1 MKKLCLFFI
10 VIFTGLTLKSQ
21 STESFKITHGPFL
34 CDMNETGVTIVWTT
48 NNKALSWVEIAPD
61 DGTNFYGYERP
72 KYYDSKYGRIQ
83 ANSTLHRVRLNNLK
97 PGTSYRYAIFSKE
110 VLQWQTDS
118 RILYGPTVA
127 NNAYARNS
135 LAFKTFSSEDDSVSF
150 LIFNDLHGRAQFMK
164 DLCKNVDFKNI
175 DMVIF
180 NGDMSSA
187 INSEE
192 QIFTDFIDASVQ
204 LFASR
209 IPIVFTRGNHET
221 RGTFADYL
229 MDYFPKEN
237 GTIYQLLNVG
247 NVAFLL
253 LDCGEDKPDSDI
265 EYSGIADFDAYRV
278 EESVWLKETVQQKKY
293 IDAPVK
299 IAILHMPPM
308 VGNWHGNLHL
318 TETLLPVLN
327 KANVTA
333 MFSGHTHR
341 YSFSP
346 AQPGIINFPVL
357 VNSNNAFV
365 KCDIINGKVKAVIVT
380 ADGNKPQEI
389 LLN

>member
-1 MKKLCLFFI
+1 MKKHCLLFI
-10 VIFTGLTLKSQ
+10 VIFIGLALKGQ
-21 STESFKITHGPFL
+21 SPENFKITHGPFL
-34 CDMNETGVTIVWTT
+34 CDMSETGVTIVWTT
-48 NNKALSWVEIAPD
+48 NNKAMSWVEVAPD

-83 ANSTLHRVRLNNLK
+83 ANSTLHKVRLNNLK

-127 NNAYARNS
+127 NNAYARNP

-164 DLCKNVDFKNI
+164 DLCKNIDFKNI

-180 NGDMSSA
+180 NGDMSTA

-192 QIFTDFIDASVQ
+192 QLFTDFIDASVQ

-221 RGTFADYL
+221 RGTFADNL

-237 GTIYQLLNVG
+237 GTVYQLLNVG

-265 EYSGIADFDAYRV
+265 EYSGIADFDAYRL
-278 EESVWLKETVQQKKY
+278 EESRWLKETVQQIKY
-293 IDAPVK
+293 REAPVK

-308 VGNWHGNLHL
+308 VSNWHGNLHL
-318 TETLLPVLN
+318 SETLLPVLN
-327 KANVTA
+327 EANVTA

-341 YSFSP
+341 YSFNPSV
-346 AQPGIINFPVL
+346 PGTINFPVL
-357 VNSNNAFV
+357 VNSNNAVV
-365 KCDIINGKVKAVIVT
+365 KCDIVNGKVKAVIIT
-380 ADGNKPQEI
+380 SDGNKPQEI